1 MARGGEEGRVHQ
13 RLRDPV
19 PGGGAGSRCRE
30 PVLAAPPARAV
41 VLVGSVARFAF
52 SEHLHRDVSDHL
64 LGPVDVGGRGR
75 LLVSLRHPNSRGGVK
90 SFQGQLTDSQLAQ
103 VREALSAPTSGWP
116 PTPAR
121 GSPQAG
127 VEARSRR
134 LDSVEP
140 RDGLSCGGW
149 GPSPQAAL
157 A

>member
-1 MARGGEEGRVHQ
+1 MLGPSQCRRPRSLQGPVGLKTFGHGHRQEGGEVARGGEEGRVHQ

-90 SFQGQLTDSQLAQ
+90 SFQGQLGGSQLAQ
-103 VREALSAPTSGWP
+103 VREALSAPTPG
-116 PTPAR
+116 
-121 GSPQAG
+121 
-127 VEARSRR
+127 
-134 LDSVEP
+134 
-140 RDGLSCGGW
+140 
-149 GPSPQAAL
+149 
-157 A
+157 